1 MGNNQVCCGKNTIF
15 DLDNNAETYIR
26 EQLMKRSKEIKDYDK
41 IKEISQD
48 IFGVSILDIEEDPLL
63 WITPDLYDKFIKQI
77 FSTRTSDEKLFAVTL
92 NYNAVDLSISSYKEK
107 FNLLI
112 LIWLLGISPDGK
124 MNKKQKRELMKSIIV
139 NNDGM
144 VTFSTVYNFLKTFLE
159 CMLTELTF
167 NFKNYDEREVSEL
180 ITRIYNPIN
189 VNEYSK
195 WLSNKLRKLI
205 VKSKK
210 SLTEEPSIRNEY
222 INDEQLEIFI
232 KENSFL
238 FSPVELRNNFYS
250 KYINADSS
258 APLTI

>member
-1 MGNNQVCCGKNTIF
+1 
-15 DLDNNAETYIR
+15 
-26 EQLMKRSKEIKDYDK
+26 
-41 IKEISQD
+41 
-48 IFGVSILDIEEDPLL
+48 
-63 WITPDLYDKFIKQI
+63 
-77 FSTRTSDEKLFAVTL
+77 
-92 NYNAVDLSISSYKEK
+92 
-107 FNLLI
+107 
-112 LIWLLGISPDGK
+112 
-124 MNKKQKRELMKSIIV
+124 MKSIIV

-167 NFKNYDEREVSEL
+167 NFRNYDEREVNEL

-205 VKSKK
+205 VKNKK

-222 INDEQLEIFI
+222 INDEQLETFI
-232 KENSFL
+232 LENSFL
-238 FSPVELRNNFYS
+238 FSPVELRNNFYI
-250 KYINADSS
+250 KYINADST